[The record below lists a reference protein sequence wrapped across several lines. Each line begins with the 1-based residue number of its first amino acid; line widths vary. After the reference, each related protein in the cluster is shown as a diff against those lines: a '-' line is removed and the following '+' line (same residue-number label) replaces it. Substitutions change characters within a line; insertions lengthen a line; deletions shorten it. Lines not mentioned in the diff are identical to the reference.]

1 MKSSGPTRNESRR
14 LKVLEELRVL
24 DTGLEACF
32 DDITS
37 YLADVCKVPICLISL
52 VDQDR
57 QWFKS
62 RTGLDASETP
72 RDLAFCAHAIHSS
85 ELFEVKDAH
94 KDSRFSDNPLVK
106 GYPHVVFYAGQPLEP
121 EDGVRIGTLCVIDR
135 KPRRL
140 NSIQKKALEVMAR
153 QVVTQLKLRRMLLD
167 KSDAEQAAQQAAQ
180 EKAALLAQMSHE
192 IRTPMGGIIGMAE
205 LLSDEIKEPKALKMA
220 RTIKNCTESLMEM
233 LNGILDLSKIESKKI
248 IPETKE
254 VNLKDLLS
262 GTLYLFEFKAESKGI
277 LLTGDY
283 DPKLPEK
290 ILSDEAKLTQ
300 VLNNLIGNAIKFTEK
315 GSVSVRVRVNRNQI
329 EFAVKDT
336 GIGIQT
342 KNIKKIFDSYVQ
354 ADETVSRKFGGT
366 GLGLAIS
373 KGIIEALGGTISV
386 DSKPGVGSC
395 FRFSIPLIQPES
407 SVADPKDAASI
418 RKLPS
423 ILVAEDNQVNQDLI
437 RAMLMKIGY
446 KPVVVSDGKE
456 AVEAF
461 RKNTFDL
468 VFTDIQMPVMDGY
481 EAIENMR
488 KISKHQEMPWIVTLS
503 ANSMK
508 EQKDQAISVGANGYM
523 EKPVTRKKLIAAIEE
538 FQKLSESAA

>member
-1 MKSSGPTRNESRR
+1 
-14 LKVLEELRVL
+14 
-24 DTGLEACF
+24 
-32 DDITS
+32 
-37 YLADVCKVPICLISL
+37 
-52 VDQDR
+52 
-57 QWFKS
+57 
-62 RTGLDASETP
+62 
-72 RDLAFCAHAIHSS
+72 
-85 ELFEVKDAH
+85 
-94 KDSRFSDNPLVK
+94 
-106 GYPHVVFYAGQPLEP
+106 
-121 EDGVRIGTLCVIDR
+121 
-135 KPRRL
+135 
-140 NSIQKKALEVMAR
+140 
-153 QVVTQLKLRRMLLD
+153 
-167 KSDAEQAAQQAAQ
+167 
-180 EKAALLAQMSHE
+180 MSQ
-192 IRTPMGGIIGMAE
+192 
-205 LLSDEIKEPKALKMA
+205 
-220 RTIKNCTESLMEM
+220 
-233 LNGILDLSKIESKKI
+233 KKI
-248 IPETKE
+248 IPESKE
-254 VNLKDLLS
+254 INLKDLLS

-277 LLTGDY
+277 LLTGDC

-290 ILSDEAKLTQ
+290 ILSDEVKLTQ

-315 GSVSVRVRVNRNQI
+315 GSVSVRVRVSRNQI

-342 KNIKKIFDSYVQ
+342 KNTKKIFDSYVQ

-395 FRFSIPLIQPES
+395 FRFSIPLTLSES
-407 SVADPKDAASI
+407 SVKDPKDAANI

-437 RAMLMKIGY
+437 RAMLTKIGY

-488 KISKHQEMPWIVTLS
+488 KISKHQKMPWIVTLS

-538 FQKLSESAA
+538 YQKLNESAA

>member
-1 MKSSGPTRNESRR
+1 MKSSGPTRNESHR
-14 LKVLEELRVL
+14 LKVLDELRIL
-24 DTGLEACF
+24 DTELEECF
-32 DDITS
+32 DDITR
-37 YLADVCKVPICLISL
+37 YLAEVCKVPICLISL
-52 VDQDR
+52 VDKDR

-72 RDLAFCAHAIHSS
+72 RDQAFCAHAIHSS

-94 KDSRFSDNPLVK
+94 EDSRFMDNPLVT
-106 GYPHVVFYAGQPLEP
+106 GYPHVSFYAGQPLEP

-135 KPRRL
+135 KPRKL
-140 NSIQKKALEVMAR
+140 NNMQKKTIAVMAR
-153 QVVTQLKLRRMLLD
+153 QVEAQLKLRRMLLEI
-167 KSDAEQAAQQAAQ
+167 KDAEKAAYMAAQ
-180 EKAALLAQMSHE
+180 EKAAFLAQMSHE
-192 IRTPMGGIIGMAE
+192 IRTPMGGIIGLAE
-205 LLSDEIKEPKALKMA
+205 LLIDEIKEPKALKMA
-220 RTIKNCTESLMEM
+220 STIKSCTESLMVM

-248 IPETKE
+248 IPESKE
-254 VNLKDLLS
+254 VNLKGMIS
-262 GTLYLFEFKAESKGI
+262 GSLYLFEFKAESKGI

-290 ILSDEAKLTQ
+290 ILSDEVKLTQ

-315 GSVSVRVRVNRNQI
+315 GSVSVRVRVRKNQI
-329 EFAVKDT
+329 EFTVNDT
-336 GIGIQT
+336 GIGIQP
-342 KNIKKIFDSYVQ
+342 KSVDKIFDYYVQ
-354 ADETVSRKFGGT
+354 ADETIARKFGGT

-373 KGIIEALGGTISV
+373 KGIIEALGGRIEV

-395 FRFSIPLIQPES
+395 FRFRIPLTLPES
-407 SVADPKDAASI
+407 SEADSGI
-418 RKLPS
+418 TVSTRRQPS

-437 RAMLMKIGY
+437 RAMLKKIGY

-461 RKNTFDL
+461 RKNSFDL

-481 EAIENMR
+481 EAIENIR
-488 KISKHQEMPWIVTLS
+488 NISRHQEMPWIVTLS